1 MGKHVLVMRTDRIG
15 DVLLT
20 TPIAEAIKRNRP
32 GWRVTFLVRKGLAE
46 LVLCHPGVDGVI
58 AIADGDRS
66 WDEPL
71 RILGRFRRE
80 RVDVALAVSPT
91 LRNALAAWLARV
103 PVRIGTRYRAWSF
116 LFNRRVAH
124 HRRPSEK
131 HEVEYNFDLLEPLG
145 IRPGGEAP
153 RIEVPE
159 WAASPVR
166 ETLER
171 EVPAAAA
178 GRIVAVHPGSGGSSV
193 DWPPECFAALV
204 DRLSSRGDVT
214 VLLTGSRE
222 EKARVGDVAGRVD
235 GSTPVRLDGRLS
247 LVGLAALY
255 RECDLLVA
263 NSTGPLHLAM
273 AVGTPVVGLYCR
285 LPTRHPTRWGPYGPT
300 PHAVLT
306 PDETVCAD
314 CAKGRA
320 PGDCMAGIDPEA
332 VARAA
337 FELLDRKGGVG

>member
-20 TPIAEAIKRNRP
+20 TPLAEAIKRNRP
-32 GWRVTFLVRKGLAE
+32 GWRVTFLVRRGLAE
-46 LVLCHPGVDGVI
+46 LVLCHPAVDGVI
-58 AIADGDRS
+58 AVAEGDRP

-80 RVDVALAVSPT
+80 RVDVAIAVSPT
-91 LRNALAAWLARV
+91 LRNALAAWVARV

-131 HEVEYNFDLLEPLG
+131 HEVEYNLDLLEPLG

-153 RIEVPE
+153 RIVVPE

-166 ETLER
+166 GTLDRET
-171 EVPAAAA
+171 PAGA
-178 GRIVAVHPGSGGSSV
+178 GRLVAVHPGSGGSSV
-193 DWPPECFAALV
+193 DWPPGRFAALV
-204 DRLSSRGDVT
+204 DLLSSRGGAT
-214 VLLTGSRE
+214 VLLTGSTE
-222 EKARVGDVAGRVD
+222 EKARVDDVAARVE
-235 GSTPVRLDGRLS
+235 GTPPVRLDGRLS

-255 RECDLLVA
+255 RECGLLVA

-306 PDETVCAD
+306 PGETTCAD
-314 CAKGRA
+314 CTDGRA
-320 PGDCMAGIDPEA
+320 RGDCMAGIEPEA

-337 FELLDRKGGVG
+337 LGLLEGKGGAA